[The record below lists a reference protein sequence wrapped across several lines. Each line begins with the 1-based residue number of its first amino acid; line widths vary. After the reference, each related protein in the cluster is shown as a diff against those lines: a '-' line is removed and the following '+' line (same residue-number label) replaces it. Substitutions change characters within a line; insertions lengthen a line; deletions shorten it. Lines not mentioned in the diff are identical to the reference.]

1 MKKLLQFAAVAVL
14 AFSSQ
19 AASINWTISG
29 STTYVLNDYNNNPY
43 ASTVYLI
50 AASDLSSITDLDSK
64 SAFEDALD
72 DLTIV
77 TTSSSEGK
85 KPTVSKQVVTDSR
98 LTSGSQFKF
107 GLLVVSEDGD
117 GNGYY
122 KVLAVNGTPY
132 TTGADASAQTTLTTP
147 WNTLGGQS
155 WTSAWTK
162 QNDPVN
168 PDPQPG
174 VPEPATGAL
183 ALAGVAL
190 LFKRRRA

>member
-1 MKKLLQFAAVAVL
+1 MKTLLLFSAVAALV
-14 AFSSQ
+14 ASSQ
-19 AASINWTISG
+19 AASINWTITG
-29 STTYVLNDYNNNPY
+29 NTTYVLKDYNDNAY
-43 ASTVYLI
+43 ASTVYLV

-77 TTSSSEGK
+77 TTSSSSGT
-85 KPTVSKQVVTDSR
+85 KPSVSKQVVTDDR
-98 LTSGSQFKF
+98 LTAGTPFKF
-107 GLLVVSEDGD
+107 GLLVVSEDSD

-122 KVLAVNGTPY
+122 KVLNANGTPY
-132 TTGADASAQTTLTTP
+132 ATGADASAQTTLTTP
-147 WNTLGGQS
+147 WNTLGSQS
-155 WTSAWTK
+155 WVSAWTK
-162 QNDPVN
+162 PTE
-168 PDPQPG
+168 PITPE